1 MADYWKSQPKK
12 FCTYC
17 KCWIADNKPSID
29 FHERGK
35 NHKENVV
42 RRISEI
48 KRKSMDKAKEEEKA
62 SKEFAAMEEAALKA
76 YQEDLKRLG
85 VGSATEDTTS
95 SDTTSS
101 AQIKPQKSD
110 KKKKVTSIAQTASK
124 VEWTKGVSPEGY
136 AYYYNH
142 RTGESQWEEPEGFQ
156 ESTQKSEK
164 TGTTSAWVEGVTEE
178 GHIYYYNTR
187 TGESSWEK
195 PEDTVPCSDDSTS
208 DESSED
214 DTTPGEST
222 AEAAKKEL
230 KSTELEEKEE
240 RDELTTET
248 QKPKINFRNNNAEQT
263 TDISEESHP
272 ESRKDDVD
280 DTVDQ
285 EQSRAVPEQPPKEPK
300 KPNPYGDWEEVKKE
314 EDPYEN
320 VDLQLP
326 TVEDEFPP
334 GPTIEIPQE
343 SKVKFREKTITSL
356 GDDTMAGEPVFRK
369 RKIENGK
376 SRNLRQRVSDQ

>member
-48 KRKSMDKAKEEEKA
+48 KRKSMEKAKEEEKS

-85 VGSATEDTTS
+85 VGSAAEDTTS

-101 AQIKPQKSD
+101 AQIKPQMSN
-110 KKKKVTSIAQTASK
+110 KKKEKVASVVQTASK
-124 VEWTKGVSPEGY
+124 DEWTKGVSPEGF

-164 TGTTSAWVEGVTEE
+164 TEITSAWVEGVSEE
-178 GHIYYYNTR
+178 GHIYYYNTETR
-187 TGESSWEK
+187 ESRWEK
-195 PEDTVPCSDDSTS
+195 PEDPIPRSDDSTS
-208 DESSED
+208 DRSSEG
-214 DTTPGEST
+214 DTVPGENIV
-222 AEAAKKEL
+222 AAAD
-230 KSTELEEKEE
+230 EKEPKSKEPDEKKE

-248 QKPKINFRNNNAEQT
+248 QKPKINFRKSNNTEKA
-263 TDISEESHP
+263 TDIGEESHP
-272 ESRKDDVD
+272 KSKEDDI
-280 DTVDQ
+280 DTINQ
-285 EQSRAVPEQPPKEPK
+285 EQSKAISKEHK
-300 KPNPYGDWEEVKKE
+300 KPNPYGNWEEIKE
-314 EDPYEN
+314 EENPYEN
-320 VDLQLP
+320 IDLQLP
-326 TVEDEFPP
+326 IVEDEFLACSA
-334 GPTIEIPQE
+334 TNIPQE
-343 SKVKFREKTITSL
+343 PKIKFREKTITSL
-356 GDDTMAGEPVFRK
+356 GDDAMTGDPVFRK

-376 SRNLRQRVSDQ
+376 NRNLRQRVSDQ